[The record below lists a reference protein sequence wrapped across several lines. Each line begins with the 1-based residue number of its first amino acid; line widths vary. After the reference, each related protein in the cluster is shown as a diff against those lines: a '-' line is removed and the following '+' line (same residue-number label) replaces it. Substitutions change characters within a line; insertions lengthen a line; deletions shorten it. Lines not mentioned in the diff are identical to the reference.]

1 MSALAP
7 LLQVEGLRAGYHR
20 PVVGPVS
27 FEVHPSEVLGLWG
40 ANGTGKS
47 TLLHAIAREAR
58 VFSGRI
64 WRTPGLTLA
73 YQEQQPVRLPAM
85 PLKGTDLLRAA
96 GADGAPVPK
105 PLAPLLERRI
115 DRLSGGEYQLLCV
128 WCALAAPAD
137 LVLLDEPTNNL
148 DPRTESLLAEILG
161 SQRDRR
167 AVLLV
172 SHEEGFLEATCARV
186 LRLRGGISGAPGG
199 RTLPEH
205 PPDGASP

>member
-1 MSALAP
+1 MSALGP

-27 FEVHPSEVLGLWG
+27 FEVHPGEVLGLWG

-64 WRTPGLTLA
+64 RRAPGLSLA

-85 PLKGTDLLRAA
+85 PLKGTDLLGAA
-96 GADGAPVPK
+96 GAARTPVPDA
-105 PLAPLLERRI
+105 LTHLVERRI
-115 DRLSGGEYQLLCV
+115 DRLSGGEYQLLSV
-128 WCALAAPAD
+128 WCALTAPAE

-148 DPRTESLLAEILG
+148 DPRTESLLAEIL
-161 SQRDRR
+161 SAQRGRR

-172 SHEEGFLEATCARV
+172 SHEQTFLAAACTRV
-186 LRLRGGISGAPGG
+186 LQLNAAASAPHLRVEPGYQAGGVSA
-199 RTLPEH
+199 
-205 PPDGASP
+205 